1 MDSNTNIQDASSSGT
16 PTPAPQQ
23 QRSSSSDSS
32 RARTV
37 GSVIKYNKI
46 LVPHD
51 GTEMSDRALEH
62 AIYLSKL
69 SDSEII
75 ILNVLEHLDNISPS
89 ALLAFMKRKGG
100 GGETLGQEQQEQELR
115 ITMEGGVRQ
124 MIEEKLRLCREAGIK
139 SQVSYKIQTGRP
151 VNEIVKLAEEMEVDL
166 IVMASSRIS
175 SSIRVLGS
183 TTRKVMDS
191 TKNPVLIIHE

>member
-1 MDSNTNIQDASSSGT
+1 
-16 PTPAPQQ
+16 
-23 QRSSSSDSS
+23 
-32 RARTV
+32 
-37 GSVIKYNKI
+37 
-46 LVPHD
+46 
-51 GTEMSDRALEH
+51 MSDRALEH

-69 SDSEII
+69 SGSEII

-89 ALLAFMKRKGG
+89 ALLAFMKRKG

-139 SQVSYKIQTGRP
+139 SQVSYKIQTGKP
-151 VNEIVKLAEEMEVDL
+151 VNEIVKLAEEMEVNL

-175 SSIRVLGS
+175 STIRVLGS
-183 TTRKVMDS
+183 TTRKVIDS
-191 TKNPVLIIHE
+191 TKYPVLVIHE